1 MEFLVRED
9 GDTAHNIHTCM
20 WYGDAAIVKGLV
32 EDVEAQSGG
41 SGVSEEKKE
50 KKKKPRVVAAES
62 VRRRRR
68 RRRRSKA
75 MALLSM
81 AAAISAS
88 QNNGYQHTRKF
99 FGLCDLASI
108 SFLQLE
114 FSMPSI
120 LPCLRVWSKPVS
132 SLIHLKMR

>member
-1 MEFLVRED
+1 
-9 GDTAHNIHTCM
+9 
-20 WYGDAAIVKGLV
+20 
-32 EDVEAQSGG
+32 
-41 SGVSEEKKE
+41 
-50 KKKKPRVVAAES
+50 VVAAES

-68 RRRRSKA
+68 RRRSKA
-75 MALLSM
+75 VALLSM

-88 QNNGYQHTRKF
+88 QNNGYQHTRNF
-99 FGLCDLASI
+99 FGLCDLAFI

-132 SLIHLKMR
+132 SLIHFEDEVR